1 MNHPIPAGKP
11 EPEGQQGK
19 PIQEMQLLEQ
29 ILENQVR
36 EFELKSREL
45 EIEKQ
50 KDANAFQFSREALS
64 AQERDRKHERECKR
78 GERRDRYWLIAG
90 MGLILSG
97 LIGAALAMG
106 HKDVAIELVKAIIL
120 ISAGAAGGYGLAKKK
135 QDDPE

>member
-1 MNHPIPAGKP
+1 
-11 EPEGQQGK
+11 
-19 PIQEMQLLEQ
+19 MQLLEQ

-36 EFELKSREL
+36 EFEIKSREL

-78 GERRDRYWLIAG
+78 GERRDRYWLIAI
-90 MGLILSG
+90 MALILAG

-106 HKDVAIELVKAIIL
+106 HKDVAIELVKAVIL